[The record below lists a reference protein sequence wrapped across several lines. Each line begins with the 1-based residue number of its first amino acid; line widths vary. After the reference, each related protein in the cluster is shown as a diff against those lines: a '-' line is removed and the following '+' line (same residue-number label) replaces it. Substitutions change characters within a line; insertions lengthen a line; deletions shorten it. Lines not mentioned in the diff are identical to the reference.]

1 MAITVQEILA
11 AKGGVLHTVKSS
23 TTVYDALK
31 MMEQY
36 NISAVLIVDGGAL
49 TGIFTERDYARKVAL
64 RGISSKD
71 TWVGDLMTHKILTVC
86 PSHTVD
92 EVMAMMTHNHIR
104 HLPVMDKGQLVGLIS
119 IGDVVKSIMDLQKET
134 ISQLSGYISGNLST
148 A

>member
-92 EVMAMMTHNHIR
+92 E
-104 HLPVMDKGQLVGLIS
+104 GQLVGLIS

-134 ISQLSGYISGNLST
+134 ISQLSGYISGNLTT